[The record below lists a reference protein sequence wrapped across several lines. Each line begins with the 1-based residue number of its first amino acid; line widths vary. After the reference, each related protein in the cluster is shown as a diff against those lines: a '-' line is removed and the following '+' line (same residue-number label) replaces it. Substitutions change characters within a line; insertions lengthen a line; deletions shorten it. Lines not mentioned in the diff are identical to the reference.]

1 MTDLKLFEIS
11 GQYRQLAER
20 LADGDFDAATIAD
33 TIEAS
38 GLTDALQEKA
48 QGVELVARA
57 AEVHCP
63 AIDAEIARLQALKA
77 RRQKIAQGLR
87 DYLKL
92 NMETA
97 GIDRIECPL
106 FCLSIKKNPP
116 AVEVLDAAQVP
127 EGYLRK
133 KASIEVT
140 CAVEIIPDDK
150 DGLDWLTISGPREAF
165 AFTEAPAKDAIKAA
179 LKAKQEVPGAR
190 LVQHTRLEVA

>member
-1 MTDLKLFEIS
+1 MTDLKLYEIS

-20 LADGDFDAATIAD
+20 LADLDLDATTVAD

-57 AEVHCP
+57 AEMHCP

-92 NMETA
+92 NMEAA
-97 GIDRIECPL
+97 GIERIDSPL

-116 AVEVLDAAQVP
+116 AVNVIVVADVPINYWTTPEPKPPEPRLDKKLIAA
-127 EGYLRK
+127 
-133 KASIEVT
+133 
-140 CAVEIIPDDK
+140 D
-150 DGLDWLTISGPREAF
+150 
-165 AFTEAPAKDAIKAA
+165 IKAG
-179 LKAKQEVPGAR
+179 KTVPGCE

>member
-1 MTDLKLFEIS
+1 MSDIALYHLAGE
-11 GQYRQLAER
+11 YRLLAER
-20 LADGDFDAATIAD
+20 LADMDLDAQTVAD

-87 DYLKL
+87 DYVRH

-97 GIDRIECPL
+97 GIERITCPL
-106 FCLSIKKNPP
+106 FTLALKKNPP
-116 AVEVLDAAQVP
+116 AVDVLDEKQIPP
-127 EGYLRK
+127 EFWTTPAPKPPEPR
-133 KASIEVT
+133 I
-140 CAVEIIPDDK
+140 DK
-150 DGLDWLTISGPREAF
+150 TAI
-165 AFTEAPAKDAIKAA
+165 KNAIKAGA
-179 LKAKQEVPGAR
+179 DVPGAR
-190 LVQHTRLEVA
+190 LVQATRLEVQ